1 MIEEGAGITGSAH
14 VQRVAARPQLGEAK
28 SAGGI
33 GRAVAEG
40 PAGDALRGLRP
51 RKSHFRTGHRK
62 PPAATTRPVNVQ
74 PMGSRLV

>member
-1 MIEEGAGITGSAH
+1 
-14 VQRVAARPQLGEAK
+14 
-28 SAGGI
+28 
-33 GRAVAEG
+33 VAEG
-40 PAGDALRGLRP
+40 PVGDAPRGLRP